1 MVIWIRENVY
11 VTALWDAF
19 ILLINQQFNIRR
31 LPIFVCSIYLV
42 HDEVK
47 DKLFEMELSW
57 VCEESGGRHQF
68 VPDALY
74 KEAERYAKAA
84 LEEDSS
90 DEDEEM

>member
-1 MVIWIRENVY
+1 MQMCMYMHIY
-11 VTALWDAF
+11 VD
-19 ILLINQQFNIRR
+19 IY
-31 LPIFVCSIYLV
+31 IFFDLFSIYLV

-47 DKLFEMELSW
+47 DKMFEMELSW

>member
-1 MVIWIRENVY
+1 MRTVSSANSIVFYSWASFP
-11 VTALWDAF
+11 TTLKDPLHF
-19 ILLINQQFNIRR
+19 F
-31 LPIFVCSIYLV
+31 FFCSIYLV

>member
-1 MVIWIRENVY
+1 MVCIWLTNVPSF
-11 VTALWDAF
+11 AS
-19 ILLINQQFNIRR
+19 
-31 LPIFVCSIYLV
+31 SIYLV

-57 VCEESGGRHQF
+57 VCEESGGRHEF

-90 DEDEEM
+90 DEDEEMWKGWSYID

>member
-1 MVIWIRENVY
+1 MFSLLHKIGSGKLLSKLC
-11 VTALWDAF
+11 ALLRHYYFAF
-19 ILLINQQFNIRR
+19 S
-31 LPIFVCSIYLV
+31 VYLV

-47 DKLFEMELSW
+47 DKMFEMELSW